1 VRSWP
6 SPQQSISHRYQVL
19 SFDVNVDCW
28 LRVGERKLLTLK
40 RQVTMLTRMLSL
52 IVMVAFSAASLPGQ
66 QPQSQAMGGR
76 KDPDPVALQCGVAT
90 APRVQARP
98 AARGAGKGRSGDA
111 LRAGRGSMAER
122 PDRTMETIG
131 SIAQFLPGVL
141 LQHQERLKL
150 SDVQTA
156 RLQALQKQAQADCAQ
171 HVRLA
176 MPAQRTAIQLL
187 EATAPDFAAYA
198 AKLKE
203 ASAHTVEAQLAMAK
217 ALVAARKVLTNA
229 QRQTITSRLIFQR
242 KQRME
247 R

>member
-1 VRSWP
+1 
-6 SPQQSISHRYQVL
+6 
-19 SFDVNVDCW
+19 
-28 LRVGERKLLTLK
+28 
-40 RQVTMLTRMLSL
+40 MLTRMLSL
-52 IVMVAFSAASLPGQ
+52 IVMVGFTAVSPLAGQ
-66 QPQSQAMGGR
+66 QPQSQAAGDR
-76 KDPDPVALQCGVAT
+76 KDPDPIALQCGVA
-90 APRVQARP
+90 APRVPART
-98 AARGAGKGRSGDA
+98 AARGGERGRSGDTS
-111 LRAGRGSMAER
+111 RPGRGSLAER
-122 PDRTMETIG
+122 PDRTMETMG

-150 SDVQTA
+150 NDVQTA

-187 EATAPDFAAYA
+187 EATPPDFAAYA

-203 ASAHTVEAQLAMAK
+203 ASAHTVEAELAMAK

-247 R
+247 RPADR